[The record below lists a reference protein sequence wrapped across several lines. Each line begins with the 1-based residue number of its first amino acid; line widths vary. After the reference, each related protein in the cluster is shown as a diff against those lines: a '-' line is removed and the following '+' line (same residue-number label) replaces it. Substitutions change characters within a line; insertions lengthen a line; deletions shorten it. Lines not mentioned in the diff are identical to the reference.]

1 VGSCWTADTL
11 CADCSPDNYGVLDFR
26 PDAVYT
32 APADTTHAPTDG
44 SCQCEDLVAGMVSQ
58 EDFAA
63 LQATVQE
70 LQSNIGAIEMD
81 NNDIMDG
88 MTDMATCMSGLTD
101 RFGDRDDET
110 SDSPHTRPDTTAATS
125 MMPETTTSTTKTPTI
140 LPSSAPSARWMTLG
154 KMMDGPYNKCSTSRT
169 DRSFKLGFTNLYNC
183 LNRCEADA
191 SCVYATTEGSQF
203 CIGCIVLNQYSDGWS
218 AYQMH
223 SHGDRRQ
230 LSELEQLRA
239 ENAALRA
246 ELARRN

>member
-1 VGSCWTADTL
+1 
-11 CADCSPDNYGVLDFR
+11 
-26 PDAVYT
+26 
-32 APADTTHAPTDG
+32 
-44 SCQCEDLVAGMVSQ
+44 MVSQ

-63 LQATVQE
+63 LQATVQQ
-70 LQSNIGAIEMD
+70 LQSSIGTIEAD

-101 RFGDRDDET
+101 RFGGEG
-110 SDSPHTRPDTTAATS
+110 DTTAAATT
-125 MMPETTTSTTKTPTI
+125 MMPETTTKTPTI
-140 LPSSAPSARWMTLG
+140 LPSSAPTAKWMTLG
-154 KMMDGPYNKCSTSRT
+154 FLVDGPNNKCSTSRA